1 MFPVPL
7 GNRALIQLW
16 LSDTEEVLKFYD
28 KAEEV
33 KIKQFNFIQKK
44 TVRFL
49 ICLFQSE
56 NKIVFDWGEL
66 QSS

>member
-1 MFPVPL
+1 MPL
-7 GNRALIQLW
+7 GNRALTQLW

-49 ICLFQSE
+49 ICLFRSE

-66 QSS
+66 QSSW